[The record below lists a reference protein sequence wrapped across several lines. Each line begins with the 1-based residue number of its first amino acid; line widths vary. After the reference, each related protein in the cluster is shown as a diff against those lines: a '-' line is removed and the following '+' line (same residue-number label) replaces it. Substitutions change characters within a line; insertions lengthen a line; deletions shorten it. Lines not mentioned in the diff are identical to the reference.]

1 MANHLFLISFP
12 EILSFSAGHY
22 ENFTECPPEWVYGTP
37 PSPGN
42 TTQCKSIGPGAGA
55 QTCTVPGDTCGSD
68 YHASSWPCDETVN
81 VRELLGLGPAYYFGI
96 TPKLAQNE
104 LQQSEAEAAA
114 VDSGAGAAAPAG
126 SKYDTMWSSLF
137 DAKEGFWGEFGPT
150 TVARRETCFNHSQD
164 LEECN
169 WAGPSWP
176 YETARVITGLGN
188 FLTEYPADQV
198 AAAGMDAAHYTR
210 LLHTYAYSHT
220 HGADASRRFFLF
232 PLLFPCVLNNLYL
245 CPEHVMVNHCPCSH
259 YCELHNN

>member
-1 MANHLFLISFP
+1 
-12 EILSFSAGHY
+12 
-22 ENFTECPPEWVYGTP
+22 
-37 PSPGN
+37 
-42 TTQCKSIGPGAGA
+42 
-55 QTCTVPGDTCGSD
+55 
-68 YHASSWPCDETVN
+68 VN

-114 VDSGAGAAAPAG
+114 VDSGAGAAAAG
-126 SKYDTMWSSLF
+126 SKYDKMWSSLF

-259 YCELHNN
+259 YMTRACPAISSFLT